1 MASIARVINLADYR
15 QPTAEIVTSLHIEIT
30 RDGAIRFDRVKV
42 SKNHAMA
49 MMEMLVA
56 TCAYL
61 VKVQNGRA

>member
-1 MASIARVINLADYR
+1 MTYTARVINLADYR

-30 RDGAIRFDRVKV
+30 RDNKVRFDQIKV
-42 SKNHAMA
+42 SKNHVMA